1 MKFNWGL
8 HQKNNQLNFALTFYK
23 RAAFQCKV
31 TFYLSHRVRL
41 RSSTLLCNRGIVQL
55 YLWMKEEFRFTK
67 FLWTEFTSYEQA
79 ILQIPKIQQ
88 AEITMWWKSMLK
100 CAITIH
106 QQHVLV
112 NLLISRLYAIW
123 DLALNSPFWFFSR
136 EKYIMVIWCS
146 LNLPEDILSN
156 QSLWERYESG
166 VGLLLFSFPSSSI
179 NILN

>member
-1 MKFNWGL
+1 MFSLCHLCTIKVL
-8 HQKNNQLNFALTFYK
+8 RQLFWVIIYIRAFAISMFTLYCYINL
-23 RAAFQCKV
+23 AQCFDK
-31 TFYLSHRVRL
+31 TASLIIL
-41 RSSTLLCNRGIVQL
+41 AL
-55 YLWMKEEFRFTK
+55 K
-67 FLWTEFTSYEQA
+67 FLNWNGLCDQLTCQFM
-79 ILQIPKIQQ
+79 LGWLIQQ